1 MQLVIV
7 VLRDLRLVNSA
18 ALDDPMLERTPNGA
32 CMLRQQKKESNPKV
46 GPKQLFF
53 SLKIRLVRRGLG
65 TLGLRKSTV
74 GWLVGLWCDDEDI
87 EEWTST
93 TVKKLFFRTKSC

>member
-1 MQLVIV
+1 MVNATGDSSATRSEARQL
-7 VLRDLRLVNSA
+7 R

-32 CMLRQQKKESNPKV
+32 CMLRQQESNPKV

-74 GWLVGLWCDDEDI
+74 GWVGG
-87 EEWTST
+87 
-93 TVKKLFFRTKSC
+93 VVV